1 MLIYRTINP
10 TQDKLVQA
18 LYRLKNV
25 VKTNSRKKFKRKNP
39 YEVYTKHDE
48 FNDTCVKRV
57 VLLLYIGC

>member
-1 MLIYRTINP
+1 M
-10 TQDKLVQA
+10 QK
-18 LYRLKNV
+18 RLCKQFNKRQL